1 MTNFTNSVEPI
12 FKSQK
17 RSKTETFMKTLT
29 KICLLPVSLDKE
41 TNTISYKSWSRP
53 AVLHVIFF
61 VMPTI
66 IMPNL
71 NFFLAL
77 FKEVTPEV
85 LEKYLKSQT
94 FVEVASF
101 LSSFLILVSVSYPII
116 LCKHINLLEIDSIS
130 RLCQFSLSIFSLFCL
145 RFPKLGYMNVVS
157 FLLVY
162 TGIGFFNIATFDEL
176 DVNLYP
182 YFYTMMILGLPMIL
196 HWCLTPFIVEMM
208 AESLLIDKHSKCYNN
223 VTKKVDKQKDLSNIF
238 SYFLTVYFSIF
249 QILSVTLL
257 FTGISKFN
265 ASEGLNQI
273 TIQSFLGM
281 LCTEGNY

>member
-1 MTNFTNSVEPI
+1 MTNFKNSVEPI

-17 RSKTETFMKTLT
+17 RSKTEIFMKTLI

-41 TNTISYKSWSRP
+41 TNTISCKSWSRP

-101 LSSFLILVSVSYPII
+101 LSSFLILVSLSFPII

-130 RLCQFSLSIFSLFCL
+130 RLCQFSLSIFSL
-145 RFPKLGYMNVVS
+145 
-157 FLLVY
+157 
-162 TGIGFFNIATFDEL
+162 
-176 DVNLYP
+176 
-182 YFYTMMILGLPMIL
+182 
-196 HWCLTPFIVEMM
+196 
-208 AESLLIDKHSKCYNN
+208 
-223 VTKKVDKQKDLSNIF
+223 
-238 SYFLTVYFSIF
+238 
-249 QILSVTLL
+249 ILSQ
-257 FTGISKFN
+257 ISKAWIYECCFFFTCVHWN
-265 ASEGLNQI
+265 W
-273 TIQSFLGM
+273 FLQHRN
-281 LCTEGNY
+281 L